1 MGSGDAFFKALS
13 VAEEQKKKRQELW
26 DSFNPTTTAPT
37 VSTPSTV
44 SITGGEKETLRPS
57 DFGLSLDD
65 IGPVKDDDIAPVKEK
80 EEEERTWFKRSSLFD
95 DGYNFGD
102 VTRTILGTAGDV
114 VQNVGA
120 GILGMGEKAL
130 DAFAYIS
137 PYVAQGQMYSNPMSL
152 QQMEQ
157 QEKNFAQSKKEMQEF
172 IKQDLYDESALAQ
185 KAADATIGKLGV
197 DTDEHS
203 VFGEKTDAL
212 AQSGGQ
218 LLGTAALQAVGLPW
232 WLVTGTTSFGGE
244 TENAFKNDASYEE
257 AGLSTA
263 ITAGAEMLTEKISGG
278 IKFGGKTLDEGL
290 TKKIAANISNKVVR
304 TLTKLGMDMAGEGA
318 EEVLSGA
325 IGAVGQK
332 ITYADDKELNELFSK
347 EDAFES
353 FIGGAVLGGL
363 GGANRIRQAKNSGTD
378 YVTELTSNE
387 QKVVDKV
394 YQEELANAEK
404 SGKVT
409 QSQKTKIYDKVLKD
423 MERGYISTET
433 IEDALG
439 GEKMEQYKKEAQW
452 EKSVQDNYDKLSQEY
467 DELYNMKNGEKSSK
481 QVDREAELKEM
492 LPKLKKQLDNVKA
505 TSTTK
510 QTRQE
515 ISKAVQEMVRGER
528 LTESYSE
535 VARAREDFQS
545 DMKQFEGSK
554 HPEAAKEAIESAI
567 KAGANNTNR
576 VHDFVEMVAKTA
588 SETGLKFQ
596 FKSGEQV
603 KAEFIEA
610 KTKAIKNLDAI
621 PEEQRTAEQS
631 KKLNDLRDLVAKVE
645 SGETK
650 VNGNISN
657 GVIELNLD
665 SAKPLNRVV
674 GHEVTHSFE
683 PAKGETSKDY
693 DDLKKHLFSYA
704 ETKGIN
710 IQQEIENRKLTYEGI
725 TDADPEAELVA
736 DLVGD
741 FLFTD
746 PEYVK
751 RLSTE
756 NRTVFQKI
764 YDEIKY
770 LYKVATAGSK
780 EAREL
785 EKVKR
790 AFDKA
795 YRESAK
801 TQTDTKSDTKYS
813 VSEVESYSDYADEKS
828 VFRSGWLGSN
838 PKMVEAIVN
847 NREQTKT
854 TQFASWFG
862 NSKATNTNNEPL
874 LVYHGTESRFTE
886 FKSDGKPIWF
896 SPDVM
901 YSRGGATQTN
911 AADKIL
917 PSGKVFGGA
926 NERVIP
932 AYIKAEN
939 PADFGNTS
947 LLFEDV
953 VSDIAQNLGID
964 EAALR
969 NVWEKTGRNAE
980 LYKTVHSAEMVE
992 LLKQHGYDS
1001 IKAIEVGSPTW
1012 AVFDSNQAKSA
1023 VANNGSFNISNPDIR
1038 YSLSDSDGRQLTKE
1052 QQEYFKDSK
1061 VRDENGNLKVMY
1073 HGTSAGGHTMFDPY
1087 GKAKYGLFGA
1097 GSYFTDNKAVAES
1110 YTKKG
1115 KGKNPQV
1122 YETYLNIKNPMDMDA
1137 QADPAAW
1144 AKAFP
1149 DASFPESGTN
1159 EQFYRAME
1167 EYFEDEMYPR
1177 WEAAEEAMMAIEDMG
1192 FDGITHI
1199 GGGRFNKT
1207 DETRH
1212 RVYIAFQ
1219 PEQIKNV
1226 DNAKPTADPDIRYSL
1241 SDSEGRKLSENQVEF
1256 FKDSKIRDENGN
1268 LKIMY
1273 HGSPASFTVF
1283 DKKKAKS
1290 SGYYGKGFY
1299 FTDSDSHAKQYGN
1312 TYEVYLNITNPL
1324 KDGTKDIT
1332 KDQIRKFV
1340 EAIAENEDYGIENYG
1355 YDATVDS
1362 VTDSV
1367 YGKSDFA
1374 MLMDINATSVGN
1386 MVEAIELFNE
1396 VNGTDYNGIV
1406 ANTETVAFYPEQIK
1420 TINNQNPTDNQDI
1433 NLSLSNKSEGFAPVG
1448 SSDIFGKDIL
1458 RSDAEVAPVA
1468 ENATPN
1474 STEQPVTQLPEE
1486 NSTPEEDLFPDD
1498 LAPMPLELDRLM
1510 AEQSEL
1516 RQALESAMNQGD
1528 YSQISRLTGEYEAVT
1543 ARIRELE
1550 SQESDRVS
1558 SIDEA
1563 DMPPEAELYPG
1574 EPNEPMEPADPFAD
1588 RDMVEVGK
1596 RSVKAYM
1603 DEHPEVKPFFKTAA
1617 EGMLGDLSRSIK
1629 GERLFN
1635 DQVYY
1640 DSGGEKGWMGTK
1652 RTTTADIADLL
1663 DNWGASY
1670 AQIEEALNSII
1681 EDGNKNALAKRIEF
1695 MLDDR
1700 LRNGYTDVYGEYM
1713 PPDQGYID
1721 LLNDRVRSVET
1732 REAFDNLVRNGDQYA
1747 PPDEIGPV
1755 TEVATKTTASGQEV
1769 LEEMRI
1775 APEPQGTYD
1784 IAPTYDVEG
1793 KKGVPD
1799 GQQAF
1804 MPDAGVP
1811 KRITKKELHTS
1822 IMDKIKAAF
1831 ASKGYDFDK
1840 VLDKAK
1846 NLSTFA
1852 TVDNTPQ
1859 RVMEKELG
1867 YKEGGILADLTINK
1881 VAQNETQGIRWL
1893 NSFTDRKN
1901 GLLSQISK
1909 QYRIKP
1915 GSKESA
1921 AAQMYAEGFYVDE
1934 NDNIIAYGDKELAAD
1949 FPDAATQHRIK
1960 GLAGDPRIRQIYDET
1975 LNAINESRV
1984 RNGYPEIPRLDNYF
1998 LHFRAMEDTFSRLGL
2013 PFNPND
2019 IRAKDLPTDLNGV
2032 TADLKPGQP
2041 FFASAMHRTGMRTS
2055 FDMLGGLEKYLSSAK
2070 NQIYHIDDIQTFR
2083 ALRNYIADSYGQAK
2097 GLESLDTLS
2106 DEEAQHRIEQVYDSH
2121 LSTFAKFLNEE
2132 ANVLAGKTSLTDRG
2146 IEGVIG
2152 RRGITFLETL
2162 NRQVGANMVGFNVA
2176 SAGTNF
2182 LSVFQAMAKSN
2193 KYDFVKAFAQ
2203 ASANQVQSIFG
2214 KSDGFAENSPVIIRR
2229 KGAESFYRTPWQKA
2243 GDMGYGLM
2251 SVVDNI
2257 STELIARTKYNELTR
2272 KGMDSQTA
2280 HFETDKWVSKLM
2292 GDRSLG
2298 QQPQL
2303 YNSKMLGLLTKFQ
2316 LEVRNQL
2323 DSQFYDTI
2331 QEAKVSTEDIQ
2342 NGLVRN
2348 AKKAAKIGSTFAQL
2362 AVLQH
2367 IFGAAYESVA
2377 GYNPAFDIID
2387 VIIKTFGLD
2396 DDEEDEDTAL
2406 DNIQEGFL
2414 ALLGDMPYTSFA
2426 TGGRIPIS
2434 SALPVNELLTG
2445 KDQYGNEKPGW
2456 YTAIEAAPY
2465 YFTPGGYSQ
2474 LKKSAAGLEMF
2485 NEEHPIAGSYTKTG
2499 AFEDGYQ
2506 FGDITKTAL
2515 GTATEGGKLRFPV
2528 EDTPL
2533 NRMQAAVFGQWAN
2546 ENAKDYIN
2554 GSSKSSVEIIKPV
2567 WESLLGMI
2575 NQEKQSA
2582 GSGIAGQEKKNAE
2595 KNYAFEKRS
2604 PLNEKQM
2611 EEFVDLDIPIQQYW
2625 EIQDGLKGL
2634 KTLDEKADYIADL
2647 DLPLVKKNKLV
2658 NNRTDRKE
2666 YINLNGYHKY
2676 GDFEEFD
2683 FAVHEPEKYE
2693 VALAVGG
2700 FKKYMTYK
2708 EGMKGMD
2715 KLEEKIDYVA
2725 KLDLTIEQKNKF
2737 ANSLTDRKEPIDLTG
2752 YENYGSYDEWDYATK
2767 YPKYHALSKVVGGY
2781 ETYYNEYYKTL
2792 KEIKADK
2799 DEYGESISGTKRPK
2813 VESYVYSLDIPDIQK
2828 HILFKSQY
2836 NSDNSHN
2843 REILDYLNNNQE
2855 LTYEEKVYV
2864 LDALGAKVLQDGSI
2878 KW

>member
-1 MGSGDAFFKALS
+1 MSVYEDYLKAKQKQGITNQIIRASGHTIRADQISIPDSTRDDGLTDAYNDYLRTKADI
-13 VAEEQKKKRQELW
+13 A
-26 DSFNPTTTAPT
+26 NT
-37 VSTPSTV
+37 VSGS
-44 SITGGEKETLRPS
+44 SKLS
-57 DFGLSLDD
+57 LSLDD
-65 IGPVKDDDIAPVKEK
+65 IGPVKDDEIAPVKDK
-80 EEEERTWFKRSSLFD
+80 EEEDRTWFKKSSLFD

-172 IKQDLYDESALAQ
+172 IKKDLYDESALAQ

-203 VFGEKTDAL
+203 VFGAKTDAL

-218 LLGTAALQAVGLPW
+218 LLGTALLQAAGLPW
-232 WLVTGTTSFGGE
+232 WMTTGTTSFGGE
-244 TENAFKNDASYEE
+244 TENAFKNEASYEE
-257 AGLSTA
+257 AGLSAA

-290 TKKIAANISNKVVR
+290 TKKLAANISNKVVR

-347 EDAFES
+347 EDAWES

-363 GGANRIRQAKNSGTD
+363 GGANRIRQAKNSGVD
-378 YVTELTSNE
+378 YVTKLTSNE
-387 QKVVDKV
+387 QKVFDKV

-404 SGKVT
+404 IGKVT

-545 DMKQFEGSK
+545 DLKQFEGSK

-603 KAEFIEA
+603 KTEFIEA
-610 KTKAIKNLDAI
+610 KTKAIKNLEAI

-650 VNGNISN
+650 VNGNLSN

-756 NRTVFQKI
+756 NRTGFQKI
-764 YDEIKY
+764 FDEIKH
-770 LYKVATAGSK
+770 LYKMATAGSK

-785 EKVKR
+785 ERVKKAFEDAYREVVKSDNAKYSLEQVDGTSYVKAEKNIFTKEDGTAASEREIFNSLVGKTISLPEGDVKIVKR
-790 AFDKA
+790 LPGKDMYNELARRYPKHLSEVEDAKQLNKSVNQNMEELLASSEASILNQPDTNGRHQRQGITSFDTRTVKFFDGDKA
-795 YRESAK
+795 YDIEFSIATLQNGEKVAYAK
-801 TQTDTKSDTKYS
+801 KFFGYDEELTKKIQVTEARSEQSPLNRQPVSSNKLAQNSGNVKYS
-813 VSEVESYSDYADEKS
+813 
-828 VFRSGWLGSN
+828 
-838 PKMVEAIVN
+838 
-847 NREQTKT
+847 
-854 TQFASWFG
+854 
-862 NSKATNTNNEPL
+862 
-874 LVYHGTESRFTE
+874 
-886 FKSDGKPIWF
+886 
-896 SPDVM
+896 
-901 YSRGGATQTN
+901 
-911 AADKIL
+911 
-917 PSGKVFGGA
+917 
-926 NERVIP
+926 
-932 AYIKAEN
+932 
-939 PADFGNTS
+939 
-947 LLFEDV
+947 
-953 VSDIAQNLGID
+953 
-964 EAALR
+964 
-969 NVWEKTGRNAE
+969 
-980 LYKTVHSAEMVE
+980 
-992 LLKQHGYDS
+992 
-1001 IKAIEVGSPTW
+1001 
-1012 AVFDSNQAKSA
+1012 
-1023 VANNGSFNISNPDIR
+1023 
-1038 YSLSDSDGRQLTKE
+1038 LTAE
-1052 QQEYFKDSK
+1052 QQEYFKDSV
-1061 VRDENGNLKVMY
+1061 VRDEDGNLKVMY
-1073 HGTSAGGHTMFDPY
+1073 HGTSAGGHTVFDPY

-1110 YTKKG
+1110 YTTKG

-1137 QADPAAW
+1137 AADPAAW

-1167 EYFEDEMYPR
+1167 EYFEDEMYPK

-1199 GGGRFNKT
+1199 GGGRFNKA

-1226 DNAKPTADPDIRYSL
+1226 T
-1241 SDSEGRKLSENQVEF
+1241 
-1256 FKDSKIRDENGN
+1256 
-1268 LKIMY
+1268 
-1273 HGSPASFTVF
+1273 
-1283 DKKKAKS
+1283 
-1290 SGYYGKGFY
+1290 
-1299 FTDSDSHAKQYGN
+1299 
-1312 TYEVYLNITNPL
+1312 
-1324 KDGTKDIT
+1324 
-1332 KDQIRKFV
+1332 
-1340 EAIAENEDYGIENYG
+1340 
-1355 YDATVDS
+1355 
-1362 VTDSV
+1362 
-1367 YGKSDFA
+1367 
-1374 MLMDINATSVGN
+1374 
-1386 MVEAIELFNE
+1386 
-1396 VNGTDYNGIV
+1396 
-1406 ANTETVAFYPEQIK
+1406 
-1420 TINNQNPTDNQDI
+1420 NQNPTDNPDI

-1468 ENATPN
+1468 ENATTETSNVTPN
-1474 STEQPVTQLPEE
+1474 STEQAVTQLPEE

-1510 AEQSEL
+1510 GEQSEL
-1516 RQALESAMNQGD
+1516 RQALESAMGLGD
-1528 YSQISRLTGEYEAVT
+1528 YNQISRLTGEYESVT

-1550 SQESDRVS
+1550 AQESERVS

-1563 DMPPEAELYPG
+1563 DMPPETELYPG

-1596 RSVKAYM
+1596 RNVKAYM

-1640 DSGGEKGWMGTK
+1640 DSGGENGWMGTK
-1652 RTTTADIADLL
+1652 RSTTSDIADLL

-1747 PPDEIGPV
+1747 PPDDIGPV

-1775 APEPQGTYD
+1775 APEPQGTDD

-1934 NDNIIAYGDKELAAD
+1934 NDNIISYGDKELAAD

-2193 KYDFVKAFAQ
+2193 KFDFVKAFAQ

-2348 AKKAAKIGSTFAQL
+2348 AKKAAKIGSTFVQL

-2367 IFGAAYESVA
+2367 MFGAAYESVA

-2387 VIIKTFGLD
+2387 VIIKAFGLD

-2406 DNIQEGFL
+2406 DNIEEGFM
-2414 ALLGDMPYTSFA
+2414 ALLGDMPYSSIL

-2434 SALPVNELLTG
+2434 SALPVNELIKG
-2445 KDQYGNEKPGW
+2445 EDQYGNEKSRW
-2456 YTAIEAAPY
+2456 DTIKETAPY
-2465 YFTPGGYSQ
+2465 YFMPGGYGQ
-2474 LKKSAAGLEMF
+2474 IKKTAAGLGMF
-2485 NEEHPIAGSYTKTG
+2485 DEDLPIAGSYT
-2499 AFEDGYQ
+2499 DS
-2506 FGDITKTAL
+2506 D
-2515 GTATEGGKLRFPV
+2515 KLRFPV
-2528 EDTPL
+2528 EDTPS
-2533 NRMQAAVFGQWAN
+2533 NRVQAAVFGQWASD
-2546 ENAKDYIN
+2546 NARDYIK
-2554 GSSKSSVEIIKPV
+2554 GERK
-2567 WESLLGMI
+2567 
-2575 NQEKQSA
+2575 
-2582 GSGIAGQEKKNAE
+2582 
-2595 KNYAFEKRS
+2595 
-2604 PLNEKQM
+2604 PLNEKQI

-2625 EIQDGLKGL
+2625 KIQDGLSGL
-2634 KTLDEKADYIADL
+2634 DTLNEQAEYIANL
-2647 DLPLVKKNKLV
+2647 DLPLVKKNQLI

-2666 YINLNGYHKY
+2666 YINLNGYNQY

-2700 FKKYMTYK
+2700 YDKYVSYM

-2715 KLEEKIDYVA
+2715 KLEEKIDYIA
-2725 KLDLTIEQKNKF
+2725 RLDLTTAQKNRF
-2737 ANSLTDRKEPIDLTG
+2737 VNSITTRKEPIDLTG
-2752 YENYGSYDEWDYATK
+2752 YENYGSYDEWDYAKK
-2767 YPKYHALSKVVGGY
+2767 YPKYYSLAKVMGGY
-2781 ETYYNEYYKTL
+2781 ETYYNGYYQDL
-2792 KEIKADK
+2792 KGIESDK
-2799 DEYGESISGTKRPK
+2799 DQYGDSISGSKKPK
-2813 VESYVYSLDIPDIQK
+2813 VRSYVYSLDIPDIQK

-2864 LDALGAKVLQDGSI
+2864 LDALGAKVLQNGSI